1 MTTHA
6 DRIRQM
12 GEQADEMAAAALGVE
27 TYERWSDEFAS
38 KRDAAFAQ
46 LVAEDCARV
55 CEDDANEWDGHA
67 AQDDI
72 DLDDERMSMARS
84 ESLKESAETIR
95 ARYSLKD

>member
-12 GEQADEMAAAALGVE
+12 GEQADEMAAAALGVG

-38 KRDAAFAQ
+38 KRDAALAQ
-46 LVAEDCARV
+46 LVAEDCENLV
-55 CEDDANEWDGHA
+55 MQA
-67 AQDDI
+67 AKDNPV
-72 DLDDERMSMARS
+72 LGA
-84 ESLKESAETIR
+84 SACNGAAGAIR